1 LKSRK
6 KKLNQWDWD
15 NSIKNKLKKNDIQFP
30 NNVILKDDNEK
41 IIKNYDWV
49 VGGGNWEIKFN

>member
-15 NSIKNKLKKNDIQFP
+15 NSIKNKLKKNDVQFP

-41 IIKNYDWV
+41 IKKNYDWV